1 MELVSLGRAYFA
13 RGTYRLPS
21 SDFQRGYLSSP
32 NVDVFITFKVVVR
45 ASHLWGGD
53 NYSDYQQ
60 FLFDT
65 VTDLRE
71 KGWYFETIAEWL
83 NENGYSTFRGKR
95 FRGNHVHSIVKKKKV
110 RDERFNRE
118 YKPEYS
124 NFQVKFVDRT
134 LVSQV

>member
-1 MELVSLGRAYFA
+1 MV
-13 RGTYRLPS
+13 
-21 SDFQRGYLSSP
+21 
-32 NVDVFITFKVVVR
+32 IR

-60 FLFDT
+60 FLYDT
-65 VTDLRE
+65 ITDLRE
-71 KGWYFETIAEWL
+71 KGRTFDQIADWL
-83 NENGYSTFRGKR
+83 NENGYNTVRGRTFR
-95 FRGNHVHSIVKKKKV
+95 NPHVHSIVKKKKV
-110 RDERFNRE
+110 RDERYNRE